1 MLNKLSVKHLC
12 YSVLIAT
19 LAFLSCILALSIL
32 AQRADKE
39 VSQRAEL
46 RYRSYLLADELRQ
59 SSDDLTRLA
68 RTYVVTGDPRYEQQY
83 ADVLDIRN
91 GRKPRPRDYQR
102 IYWDFVAAGD
112 AKPRPDGTAVPL
124 LDLMR
129 ESGFS
134 AEELAKLEQARANSD
149 ALVKTEVKAMNAVKG
164 LFEDTQGTF
173 TLKGAPDFELAR
185 NLMHSTD
192 YHRFKADIMKPVD
205 EFFVLLDQRTARAID
220 EARDRAG
227 LYQALLIGAIATML
241 VVNGFLAWQL
251 LRRVVQPLRALSDVL
266 IRMHTD
272 RDLTRRVPE
281 SGARDEYGEV
291 ASALNGLFS
300 LMQTSMDVVRQGAK
314 DLLGAARQLS
324 RSAEHVQSRSHSQS
338 EAAASTAAAVEQLA
352 VSIAQVA
359 DNAAATSRLAD
370 AATKRSD
377 EGARVVHQAM
387 VGISSIAE
395 NVNVSSSL
403 AQSLARRSE
412 DIQGIVRVIK
422 EVAEQT
428 NLLALNA
435 AIEAARAG
443 EQGRRFAVVA
453 DEVRKLAERTASSTA
468 EITSMIQH
476 VSTDTREVASTME
489 QSTGR
494 VTAGVEMAEKA
505 AQALTE
511 IREGTSQTLAKIIDI
526 ADATQEQSGASNEI
540 ARHVERI
547 AQMTEENSQA
557 AVESAQLATRLETL
571 ATDLQGEVERFKT

>member
-443 EQGRRFAVVA
+443 EQGRGFAVVA

>member
-1 MLNKLSVKHLC
+1 MLNNLSVKQLC
-12 YSVLIAT
+12 YSVLIGT

-32 AQRADKE
+32 SQRADRE
-39 VSQRAEL
+39 VSGRAEL

-83 ADVLDIRN
+83 ADVLAIRN
-91 GRKPRPRDYQR
+91 GQKPRPQAYER

-112 AKPRPDGTAVPL
+112 AQPRPDGDAVPL
-124 LDLMR
+124 LDLMKR
-129 ESGFS
+129 NGFS

-164 LFEDTQGTF
+164 LFEDAQGAF
-173 TLKGAPDFELAR
+173 TVKGAPDLELAR
-185 NLMHSTD
+185 KLMHSTD
-192 YHRFKADIMKPVD
+192 YHRFKANIMKPVD
-205 EFFVLLDQRTARAID
+205 EFFVLLDQRTALAID

-227 LYQALLIGAIATML
+227 LYQALLIGTIVAML
-241 VVNGFLAWQL
+241 LVNGFLAWQL
-251 LRRVVQPLRALSDVL
+251 LRRVVHPLRALADVL
-266 IRMHTD
+266 IGMHTD

-281 SGARDEYGEV
+281 SGARDEYGQV
-291 ASALNGLFS
+291 ASALNGMFA
-300 LMQTSMDVVRQGAK
+300 LMQTSMEVVRQGSKA
-314 DLLGAARQLS
+314 LLEAARQLS

-352 VSIAQVA
+352 VSIAHVA
-359 DNAAATSRLAD
+359 DSAAATSRLAD
-370 AATKRSD
+370 AATVRSE
-377 EGARVVHQAM
+377 EGAQVVHQAM

-395 NVNVSSSL
+395 NVNVSSAL

-422 EVAEQT
+422 EVADQT

-443 EQGRRFAVVA
+443 EQGRGFAVVA
-453 DEVRKLAERTASSTA
+453 DEVRKLAERTATSTA
-468 EITSMIQH
+468 EITGMIQH

-505 AQALTE
+505 ALALTE
-511 IREGTSQTLAKIIDI
+511 IREGTAQTLAKVVDI
-526 ADATQEQSGASNEI
+526 ADATQEQSAASNEI
-540 ARHVERI
+540 ARHVEQI
-547 AQMTEENSQA
+547 AQMTEENNQA
-557 AVESAQLATRLETL
+557 AVESAQLATRLEAL
-571 ATDLQGEVERFKT
+571 AVDLQGEVERFKT